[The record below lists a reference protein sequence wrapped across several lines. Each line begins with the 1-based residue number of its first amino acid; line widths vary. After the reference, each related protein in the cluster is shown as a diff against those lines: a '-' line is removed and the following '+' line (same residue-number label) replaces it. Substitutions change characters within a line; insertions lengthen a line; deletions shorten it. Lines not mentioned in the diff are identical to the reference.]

1 MNSRIKNKLS
11 LNKRLLLILPY
22 LIIAILLVFT
32 PILMIIIN
40 AFASTGQTNFDSAE
54 LVKDPK
60 TWTKIWRSL
69 YIGIISAILCLL
81 IGFPYAY
88 FVARSK
94 SKIVPIYAMS
104 LMLSPMVIFTIAK
117 IYAIRG
123 FFLSI
128 VPRENDLNEIWFMIF
143 GLTYLNL
150 PYMIMPLYSV
160 LRDMPENIIEA
171 SHDLG
176 YNSFQTLWKVI
187 LPYASKAI
195 LSGFGII
202 FLASATNFVISDKL
216 LPDGSQLQT
225 VGTMINNYT
234 NPANRYEVALGTTLV
249 LAVAAVFIGTYALI
263 NFIPRWI
270 NRIRRGHHA

>member
-1 MNSRIKNKLS
+1 MNSKIKAKLG
-11 LNKRLLLILPY
+11 LNKRLFLILPY
-22 LIIAILLVFT
+22 LFIAILLVVT
-32 PILMIIIN
+32 PLLLIVVN
-40 AFASTGQTNFDSAE
+40 AFTSAGQANFDSAE

-69 YIGIISAILCLL
+69 YIGIVSAVLCLL

-117 IYAIRG
+117 IYAVRG

-128 VPRENDLNEIWFMIF
+128 VATENDLNEIWFMIF

-160 LRDMPENIIEA
+160 FKDMPENIIEA

-176 YNSFQTLWKVI
+176 YNSFKTMIKVI
-187 LPYASKAI
+187 LPYASKAV
-195 LSGFGII
+195 LSGFGLI
-202 FLASATNFVISDKL
+202 FLSSATNFVISDKL

-234 NPANRYEVALGTTLV
+234 NPANKFEVSLGTTLV
-249 LAVAAVFIGTYALI
+249 LVVAVVFMSTYGLI
-263 NFIPRWI
+263 NFIPKLIMRKM
-270 NRIRRGHHA
+270 RGHHA